1 MEAEQVT
8 TAREDRRCIELTL
21 SGHPCRNKPAA
32 ERDRCYIHGLFRALN
47 DGRSTID
54 IPLLEDP
61 QAILYVYSQV
71 ARALAQGA
79 MPAANANGIIRCCK
93 GAERLLEEQ
102 RKREQFEERRKQKAG
117 NRSQESKSMEP
128 AGALLNEDQQDQTHA
143 TVPPKIDNCEPTG
156 CPMSPV
162 VGDMGLE
169 ATGSPEVGD
178 MGSVCPTTCS
188 ERDSDGS
195 PEVADMGASAEPQP
209 WKVERPL
216 PVVPPPQ
223 FADAP
228 EKFQRTIERVSD
240 QRLEANL
247 RRDRAIRA
255 RGGRATDFYRNGEG
269 VRCDIR
275 DSY

>member
-1 MEAEQVT
+1 MDSQVT

-21 SGHPCRNKPAA
+21 SGQPCRNRPAA

-79 MPAANANGIIRCCK
+79 IPPANANGIIRCCK

-102 RKREQFEERRKQKAG
+102 RKREQFEERKRNLG

-143 TVPPKIDNCEPTG
+143 TVPRNLRITRNPGAPCLPKLETWVPSAPQPALSDSRTG
-156 CPMSPV
+156 LLPSK
-162 VGDMGLE
+162 
-169 ATGSPEVGD
+169 TW
-178 MGSVCPTTCS
+178 
-188 ERDSDGS
+188 
-195 PEVADMGASAEPQP
+195 EPQP
-209 WKVERPL
+209 TSRNPGTSS
-216 PVVPPPQ
+216 VPCP
-223 FADAP
+223 
-228 EKFQRTIERVSD
+228 
-240 QRLEANL
+240 
-247 RRDRAIRA
+247 
-255 RGGRATDFYRNGEG
+255 
-269 VRCDIR
+269 
-275 DSY
+275 